1 MIIRE
6 SVLTWNMDIHNE
18 VWESLGFY
26 VYAYVDPTDLA
37 IRYIGK
43 GTGNRALSHLDSTEE
58 SEKVEWI
65 QGLKKVGKEPQIDII
80 ARNLTEENALL
91 IERSLIDVIGLGHG
105 KLTNKVR
112 GHDVQ
117 SGRESIQEIA
127 IKLNPQQADFKHKIL
142 MLRLNQH
149 WRPNMSEG
157 ELYDITRG
165 IWKLGAKRERVEL
178 VLAVSN
184 GIVRQV
190 YIPDSWHPAGT
201 TTYSHKHPDI
211 EEKHRSRWEFVGKP
225 ATAKEHLEYMHK
237 DVSGFYKKGEQ
248 TSTRYT
254 FQ

>member
-1 MIIRE
+1 
-6 SVLTWNMDIHNE
+6 MDVHDE
-18 VWESLGFY
+18 VWDSLGFY

-37 IRYIGK
+37 IRYVGK
-43 GTGNRALSHLDSTEE
+43 GIGNRALSHLNSDEE
-58 SEKVEWI
+58 SAKVDWI
-65 QGLKKVGKEPQIDII
+65 QGLKEIGKEPQIDII
-80 ARNLTEENALL
+80 ARNLTEETAFL
-91 IERSLIDVIGLGHG
+91 IERSLIDAIGLGSG

-112 GHDVQ
+112 GHDVE

-127 IKLNPQQADFKHKIL
+127 IKLNPQRADFNHNIL
-142 MLRLNQH
+142 ILRLNQH
-149 WRPNMSEG
+149 WRKNMSEG

-165 IWKLGAKRERVEL
+165 IWKLGSRRERVEV

-190 YIPDSWHPAGT
+190 YIPESWHPAGT
-201 TTYSHKHPDI
+201 TTYSYKHPDI

-225 ATAKEHLEYMHK
+225 ATKKEHLEYMYK
-237 DVSGFYKKGEQ
+237 DVSWFYKKGEQ